1 MKRFI
6 LKTNIKTSN
15 QIKRLSRV
23 LKQQSNITTWSVD
36 MHDID
41 RVLVVNTNYNFEQN
55 ELIDLVKTQGI
66 HCEDLAD

>member
-1 MKRFI
+1 MRRFI

-66 HCEDLAD
+66 YCEDLAD